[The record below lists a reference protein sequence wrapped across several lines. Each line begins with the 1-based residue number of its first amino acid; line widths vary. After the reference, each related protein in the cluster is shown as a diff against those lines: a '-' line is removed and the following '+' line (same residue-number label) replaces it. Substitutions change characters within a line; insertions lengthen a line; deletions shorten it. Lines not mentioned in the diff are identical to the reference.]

1 MDLGLEGRVALVTGS
16 YRGTG
21 SGIARV
27 LAREGAAVLVH
38 GFEAG
43 QADPLV
49 DRLRAEGLDV
59 AAVVGDIATEEGAD
73 EVADQSLE
81 KAGRVDVLVN
91 NYGVAEGGSW
101 LDTPSEEWVGIYQKN
116 VLSGV
121 RLVRALT
128 PGMRERGWGRVIW
141 LGTIG
146 ATRPAARM
154 PHYYASKAVLPNL
167 CVSLAKELT
176 GSGITV
182 NVVSPGLIATEEVK
196 ESFMRRGE
204 KKGWGDD
211 WESVQRMALK
221 EMFDNPT
228 QRIAEVEEVADLVA
242 FLASERAGYINASN
256 FRIDGGS
263 SDAVL

>member
-1 MDLGLEGRVALVTGS
+1 MDLGLQGKVALVTGS

-21 SGIARV
+21 SGIAAA

-43 QADPLV
+43 QADAV
-49 DRLRAEGLDV
+49 VERLRADGLDV
-59 AAVVGDIATEEGAD
+59 GSVVGDIATEEGAD
-73 EVADQSLE
+73 AVADQALE

-101 LDTPSEEWVGIYQKN
+101 LDTPTEEWIGIYQKN

-128 PGMRERGWGRVIW
+128 PGMKERGWGRVIW

-146 ATRPAARM
+146 STRPAARM

-176 GSGITV
+176 ATGITV
-182 NVVSPGLIATEEVK
+182 NIVSPGLIATEEVK
-196 ESFMRRGE
+196 ASFMRRAE

-211 WESVQRMALK
+211 WDTVQRKALK

-228 QRIAEVEEVADLVA
+228 QRIAQVEEVADLVA
-242 FLASERAGYINASN
+242 FLASERAGYINAAN

-263 SDAVL
+263 TDAVL